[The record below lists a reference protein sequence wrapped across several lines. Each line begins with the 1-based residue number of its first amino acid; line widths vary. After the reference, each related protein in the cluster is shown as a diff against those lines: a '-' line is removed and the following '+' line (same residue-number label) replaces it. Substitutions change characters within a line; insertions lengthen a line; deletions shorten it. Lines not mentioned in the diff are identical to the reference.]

1 MHYIYCVIEIP
12 EHNSYPLGFEL
23 EQVIY
28 IAQVGYMQ
36 HEVVCLGSADILV
49 QLFRQAVEM
58 QIC

>member
-1 MHYIYCVIEIP
+1 MHDIHCVVEIP
-12 EHNSYPLGFEL
+12 EHNSFPLGFEL

-28 IAQVGYMQ
+28 IAQVGNIQ
-36 HEVVCLGSADILV
+36 HEVVGLGSADILV

>member
-1 MHYIYCVIEIP
+1 MHYIHCVVEIP
-12 EHNSYPLGFEL
+12 EHNSFPPGLEL

-28 IAQVGYMQ
+28 ISQVGYMQ
-36 HEVVCLGSADILV
+36 HEVVCLGRADILV